1 MTNFFLKQRW
11 KDIPGL
17 DGEATQLSST
27 ERIIKFYEKQ
37 IAEHE
42 EMLTHHKKRLRELQ
56 NELRADEL
64 LTLRGPLCHRCER
77 REKNCYCGSFTSF

>member
-42 EMLTHHKKRLRELQ
+42 AMVKHHKHRLLQLQ
-56 NELRADEL
+56 NELRADEWIR
-64 LTLRGPLCHRCER
+64 LRGPICERCER
-77 REKNCYCGSFTSF
+77 REKSCYCGSFTSF